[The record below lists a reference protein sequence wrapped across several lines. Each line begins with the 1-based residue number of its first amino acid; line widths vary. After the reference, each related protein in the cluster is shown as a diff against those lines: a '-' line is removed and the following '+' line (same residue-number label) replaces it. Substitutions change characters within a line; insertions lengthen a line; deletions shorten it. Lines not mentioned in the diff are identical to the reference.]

1 LQFLAVLLYPGPQAS
16 LLDDKVPL
24 LACSASPLDW
34 RFNYCRVEV
43 KKAGRIRQVVMLAI
57 SPIPELPCTPERSLL
72 TPMMRRT
79 RYRWLSCLLF
89 TVVLLIPL
97 AAVCSDDSNEFIQQ
111 WQVDEKWKG
120 NFDGMVE
127 RRKIRVLV
135 AHNKLMFFFDQA
147 RIRGITYDAFLKFEE
162 YINKKLKTGS
172 RKISVVF
179 LPVTRDKLLPWLAE
193 GRGDIA
199 AANLTITDERSKLVD
214 FTRPLYKNVSEILVS
229 GVDAPTIVSLDD
241 LSGKKIH
248 VRPSSSYYEHIV
260 QLNKSFSERG
270 KPPVE
275 IIEASEYMEDSDLL
289 EMVNAGL
296 IPMIV
301 IDDHKA
307 RFWEQI
313 FNKIKL
319 HPEVAFNTAGNIGWA
334 IRKDSP
340 KLKKTLDEFVK
351 ENQKGTLLGN
361 ILFKRYL
368 EDNQWARNALSP
380 GEQKKLEAL
389 SKLFEKYSSQYN
401 FDYLMMV
408 ALAYQESQLDHSS
421 VSHVGAIGIMQ
432 ILPSTAADKNVGI
445 PDIKELENNIH
456 AGIKY
461 LRFLRDRYFSDP
473 AIDPLNQNLFAFAAY
488 NAGPAKISRLRKQT
502 GKAGFDP
509 NIWFGNVEILA
520 AKKIGRETVQYVSNI
535 YKYYVAYRLASDKHQ
550 AMQKDKE

>member
-1 LQFLAVLLYPGPQAS
+1 MTR
-16 LLDDKVPL
+16 
-24 LACSASPLDW
+24 SPFW
-34 RFNYCRVEV
+34 P
-43 KKAGRIRQVVMLAI
+43 AI
-57 SPIPELPCTPERSLL
+57 SSVPKFLYIPERKPPILMLRW
-72 TPMMRRT
+72 MRDQ
-79 RYRWLSCLLF
+79 WLCCLVF
-89 TVVLLIPL
+89 AVALLIPL
-97 AAVCSDDSNEFIQQ
+97 VAVSSDDSNEFIQR

-120 NFDGMVE
+120 GFDDMVE

-135 AHNKLMFFFDQA
+135 THNQLMFFFDQA
-147 RIRGITYDAFLKFEE
+147 RIRGMTYDAFLEFEK

-179 LPVTRDKLLPWLAE
+179 LPVTRDKLLPWLVD

-199 AANLTITDERSKLVD
+199 AANLTITGERSKLVD
-214 FTRPLYKNVSEILVS
+214 FSRPLYKNVSEILVS
-229 GVDAPTIVSLDD
+229 GADVPAVENLDS
-241 LSGKKIH
+241 LSGKQIH

-260 QLNKSFSERG
+260 QLNKSFKQRD
-270 KPPVE
+270 KPPLE

-301 IDDHKA
+301 VDDHKA
-307 RFWEQI
+307 RFWGQI
-313 FNKIKL
+313 FKKIKL
-319 HPEVAFNTAGNIGWA
+319 HPEVAFNTGGSIGWA

-340 KLKKTLDEFVK
+340 KLKKIMDEFVSK
-351 ENQKGTLLGN
+351 NQKGTLMGN

-368 EDNQWARNALSP
+368 KDNQWARNALGP
-380 GEQKKLEAL
+380 EEQKKLEAL
-389 SKLFEKYSSQYN
+389 SELFQKYSRQYE

-432 ILPSTAADKNVGI
+432 MLPSTAADKNVGI

-461 LRFLRDRYFSDP
+461 LRFIRDRYFSDP
-473 AIDPLNQNLFAFAAY
+473 VIDPLNQNLFSFAAY
-488 NAGPAKISRLRKQT
+488 NAGPAKINRLRNQA
-502 GKAGFDP
+502 GQAGFDP
-509 NIWFGNVEILA
+509 NVWFGNVEILA

-535 YKYYVAYRLASDKHQ
+535 YKYYVAYRLARDKHL
-550 AMQKDKE
+550 ARQKDKE

>member
-1 LQFLAVLLYPGPQAS
+1 MGRFYFIQTRRHHYRMIRSLFWPAISSVSKLLY
-16 LLDDKVPL
+16 
-24 LACSASPLDW
+24 
-34 RFNYCRVEV
+34 
-43 KKAGRIRQVVMLAI
+43 
-57 SPIPELPCTPERSLL
+57 IPERKSSIPV
-72 TPMMRRT
+72 MRRT
-79 RYRWLSCLLF
+79 CYRWLSCLLL
-89 TVVLLIPL
+89 TLTLLIPQT
-97 AAVCSDDSNEFIQQ
+97 AVCSDDSNEFIQQ

-120 NFDGMVE
+120 DFDGMVE

-135 AHNKLMFFFDQA
+135 THNQLMFFFDQA
-147 RIRGITYDAFLKFEE
+147 RIRGITYDAFQEFEE
-162 YINKKLKTGS
+162 YINKKLKMGS

-214 FTRPLYKNVSEILVS
+214 FSRPLYKNVSEILVS
-229 GVDAPTIVSLDD
+229 GANAPAVANLDD
-241 LSGKKIH
+241 LSGKSIH
-248 VRPSSSYYEHIV
+248 VRASSSYYEHIV
-260 QLNKSFSERG
+260 QLNKSFRERG
-270 KPPVE
+270 KLPLE

-301 IDDHKA
+301 VDDHKV
-307 RFWEQI
+307 RFWGQI
-313 FNKIKL
+313 FKKIKL

-340 KLKKTLDEFVK
+340 KLKQVMDEFVSK
-351 ENQKGTLLGN
+351 NQKGTLMGN

-380 GEQKKLEAL
+380 AEQKKFQAL
-389 SKLFEKYSSQYN
+389 AELFQKYSRQYE

-461 LRFLRDRYFSDP
+461 LRFIRNRYFSDP
-473 AIDPLNQNLFAFAAY
+473 AIDSLNQNLFSFAAY
-488 NAGPAKISRLRKQT
+488 NAGPAKINRLRDQA

-509 NIWFGNVEILA
+509 DIWFGNVEILA

-535 YKYYVAYRLASDKHQ
+535 YKYYVAYRLASDKRL